1 MADGVYGKFM
11 KFKVLVP
18 VGESN
23 NVIAT
28 IAIGN
33 SYYDDWYR
41 NAYPSWKRYCIKH
54 DLGLLVITDDLI
66 SKEDTVWKKPT
77 WQKML
82 IPNEIHKFY
91 PGIQNVCY
99 LDTDILINHYSP
111 NIFDC
116 YDSENIGLVSLVKN
130 IPLDRDVFNKR
141 LSFLRHTFYDN
152 KYLLDSAALMSVSE
166 LFSHHDL
173 TPQDNFA
180 CMGLIV
186 FNINNHKDIMAEWFN
201 KYDSNIESIT
211 EGGDQTHINYEIQNW
226 GKITWL
232 DYKFQAL
239 WNYEIAIKYPFLYSY
254 GRYNN
259 RLIREC
265 IEASLI
271 DNYFLH
277 FAGSWYE
284 SDMWKLGDVFGN
296 NEKNLIIKDYYNY
309 LNNHVEADPKGMIR
323 PR

>member
-1 MADGVYGKFM
+1 
-11 KFKVLVP
+11 
-18 VGESN
+18 
-23 NVIAT
+23 
-28 IAIGN
+28 
-33 SYYDDWYR
+33 
-41 NAYPSWKRYCIKH
+41 
-54 DLGLLVITDDLI
+54 
-66 SKEDTVWKKPT
+66 
-77 WQKML
+77 
-82 IPNEIHKFY
+82 
-91 PGIQNVCY
+91 
-99 LDTDILINHYSP
+99 
-111 NIFDC
+111 
-116 YDSENIGLVSLVKN
+116 
-130 IPLDRDVFNKR
+130 
-141 LSFLRHTFYDN
+141 
-152 KYLLDSAALMSVSE
+152 MSVSE